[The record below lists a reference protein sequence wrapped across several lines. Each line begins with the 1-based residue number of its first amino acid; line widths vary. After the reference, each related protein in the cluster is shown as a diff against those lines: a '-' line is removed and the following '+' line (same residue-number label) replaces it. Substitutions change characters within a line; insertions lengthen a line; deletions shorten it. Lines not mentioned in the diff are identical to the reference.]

1 MTLYQQIKEYIP
13 CNQQEE
19 NDRKVILNW
28 MEHEQD
34 LFTRNNEIAHFTA
47 SSWVTDLSHQYILMA
62 YHNIYQ
68 SWSWLGGHSDGD
80 EDLLH
85 VAQKE
90 ILEES
95 GLQEVHP
102 LDGKIA
108 SIEILTVDGHIK
120 RGKYVSSHLHINVT
134 YLFEAD
140 MSQSIHKKEDENS
153 AVAWFLK
160 EEAVHK
166 SVEPFFVERIYPK
179 LNQRLEEYDQAQ
191 K

>member
-166 SVEPFFVERIYPK
+166 SVEPFFVECIYPK